1 MRSILAFADRARPT
15 GSWLETALSLAR
27 MVDGHVSILIDTPVA
42 QFIPMD
48 VMGNSYLAADA
59 IREALAH
66 DDACAAQLA
75 EHLRQE
81 DVPFDILR
89 CEDDPVYALSEAARL
104 ADVIVVERG
113 TACASQ
119 LAVTVRSPVLI
130 APAAEL
136 ATFPVATACVAWDGG
151 DEAAAAMRAAV
162 PLLTHC
168 GEVHVLTVQEKTAG
182 FPATDAVRYLSRHG
196 VKAELYEME
205 RAGAVAETLAAAV
218 ARLDAG
224 LLVMGA
230 YGRSRMRE
238 FLFGGVTRHFLESET
253 APAVLLAH

>member
-1 MRSILAFADRARPT
+1 MRSILAFADRTCPK
-15 GSWLETALSLAR
+15 GNWLKTALSLAR
-27 MVDGHVSILIDTPVA
+27 MVDGHVSVLIDTPVA

-48 VMGNSYLAADA
+48 VMGNSYLAADT
-59 IREALAH
+59 IRAALEQ
-66 DDACAAQLA
+66 DDAFAAQLA
-75 EHLRQE
+75 EHLGHE

-113 TACASQ
+113 APCASE
-119 LAVTVRSPVLI
+119 LAVTVRGPVLI
-130 APAAEL
+130 TPADDL
-136 ATFPVATACVAWDGG
+136 VTFPITTACIAWDGG

-162 PLLTHC
+162 PLLTGC
-168 GEVHVLTVQEKTAG
+168 GEVHMLTVQEKTVG

-196 VKAELYEME
+196 IKAELHAME

-218 ARLDAG
+218 ARLDAD

-238 FLFGGVTRHFLESET
+238 FLFGGVTRHFLESKT